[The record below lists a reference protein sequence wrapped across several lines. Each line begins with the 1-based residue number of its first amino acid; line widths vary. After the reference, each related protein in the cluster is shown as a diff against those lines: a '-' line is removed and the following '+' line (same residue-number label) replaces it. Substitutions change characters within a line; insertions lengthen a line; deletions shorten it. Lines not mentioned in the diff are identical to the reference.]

1 MKLSN
6 KTYDIIKWVV
16 MIVLPALS
24 ALYVGLGGIWCW
36 PYIEQV
42 AGTISCITVFLGAL
56 LGISSASYKKST
68 LDEEAM

>member
-1 MKLSN
+1 MKLRN

-24 ALYVGLGGIWCW
+24 ALYVGLCGIWDW

>member
-1 MKLSN
+1 MKLNN
-6 KTYDIIKWVV
+6 KVYDVTKWVV

-24 ALYVGLGGIWCW
+24 ALYVGLGGIWSW

-56 LGISSASYKKST
+56 LGISSASYKKSSV
-68 LDEEAM
+68 DEEAM

>member
-6 KTYDIIKWVV
+6 KTYGIIKWVV

-24 ALYVGLGGIWCW
+24 ALYVGLGGIWGW

-56 LGISSASYKKST
+56 LGISSASHKKST
-68 LDEEAM
+68 LDKEAM

>member
-24 ALYVGLGGIWCW
+24 ALYVGLGGIWGW

-56 LGISSASYKKST
+56 LGISGASYKKST

>member
-24 ALYVGLGGIWCW
+24 ALFVGLGGIWGW

>member
-1 MKLSN
+1 MKLNN
-6 KTYDIIKWVV
+6 KVYDVMKWVV

-24 ALYVGLGGIWCW
+24 ALYVGLGSIWGW

-42 AGTISCITVFLGAL
+42 TGSISCVTVFLGAL

-68 LDEEAM
+68 VDEEAM

>member
-24 ALYVGLGGIWCW
+24 ALYVGLGGIWGW
-36 PYIEQV
+36 PYIDQV